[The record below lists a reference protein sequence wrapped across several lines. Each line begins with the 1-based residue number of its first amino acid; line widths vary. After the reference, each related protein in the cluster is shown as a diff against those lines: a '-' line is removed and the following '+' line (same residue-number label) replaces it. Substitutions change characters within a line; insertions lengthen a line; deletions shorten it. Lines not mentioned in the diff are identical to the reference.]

1 MHMIFRCCLSR
12 THAVNKHSTLI
23 AHRTHVA
30 DGDDRRNSRNVVIH
44 VEEILLMSESI
55 QLNKASPIIG
65 VDTVDEKNEAA
76 ESKTM
81 AISKPTEKMKR
92 KHSRKKEQPQRPKF
106 KVAPATRY
114 GYLIA
119 IEPTEGRR
127 NGYTLWRCRCDCGNE
142 YLAASREL
150 KNKKMPSCKDPS
162 CEYYRES
169 VRISHN
175 AEDFTGRRYGKLI
188 VLGPSTALVPGD
200 LRHPVQPEQTI
211 QPENPKNP
219 EQNTTTVSVRVKPKP
234 RGNILWICKCDCGNS
249 VVASS
254 TELKTG
260 NRKSCGCLSH
270 PPLKDWIGRQFGML
284 TVTSYAGKKNGVHF
298 WKCRCE
304 CGNETT
310 VNQSSLKS
318 GHTTSCGCQA
328 KPVYEYKT
336 LVDGTCVE
344 LLRTALKKGTIA
356 KNNTSGVRGV
366 YWDKKRQNWVAQITF
381 KGKTLY
387 LGSFANIG
395 EAATARKRAEK
406 RYFGEFLEEYD
417 SKTAGTGP
425 TGS

>member
-1 MHMIFRCCLSR
+1 MRKPVHKPQSD
-12 THAVNKHSTLI
+12 
-23 AHRTHVA
+23 HRAQSGQTV
-30 DGDDRRNSRNVVIH
+30 
-44 VEEILLMSESI
+44 
-55 QLNKASPIIG
+55 QLKKS
-65 VDTVDEKNEAA
+65 
-76 ESKTM
+76 
-81 AISKPTEKMKR
+81 AIKITSG
-92 KHSRKKEQPQRPKF
+92 
-106 KVAPATRY
+106 TRY
-114 GYLIA
+114 GYLTA

-127 NGYTLWRCRCDCGNE
+127 NSYTVWRCRCDCGNE
-142 YLAASREL
+142 YMASSREL
-150 KNKKMPSCKDPS
+150 KKKKTPSCKDPG
-162 CEYYRES
+162 CEYYRE
-169 VRISHN
+169 VLKNSHH
-175 AEDFTGRRYGKLI
+175 AEDLTGRRYGKLV
-188 VLGPSTALVPGD
+188 VLRPVLSDTTALSMNPISQSTIGRNPIEQRTAKHVPQG
-200 LRHPVQPEQTI
+200 R
-211 QPENPKNP
+211 K
-219 EQNTTTVSVRVKPKP
+219 
-234 RGNILWICKCDCGNS
+234 LWICKCDCGNS

-254 TELKTG
+254 SELKTG

-270 PPLKDWIGRQFGML
+270 PPLKDWIGHKFGML

-318 GHTTSCGCQA
+318 GHTTSCGCQV

-395 EAATARKRAEK
+395 EAATARKRAEE

-417 SKTAGTGP
+417 SKAAGAGA
-425 TGS
+425 TGSGH

>member
-1 MHMIFRCCLSR
+1 MSKEMQ
-12 THAVNKHSTLI
+12 TNKVSKNVVPTRVEDMVDALKPQKRMRKPGQQI
-23 AHRTHVA
+23 QLGQMAQSAQQTRSEQKVQSGQQIRSGQKAQPDQQVQSAHRVQSGQT
-30 DGDDRRNSRNVVIH
+30 GQPKKSKI
-44 VEEILLMSESI
+44 
-55 QLNKASPIIG
+55 KIIPG
-65 VDTVDEKNEAA
+65 
-76 ESKTM
+76 
-81 AISKPTEKMKR
+81 
-92 KHSRKKEQPQRPKF
+92 
-106 KVAPATRY
+106 TRF
-114 GYLIA
+114 GYLTA

-127 NGYTLWRCRCDCGNE
+127 NSYTVWCCKCDCGNE
-142 YLAASREL
+142 YMASSREL
-150 KNKKMPSCKDPS
+150 KKKKTPSCKDPA
-162 CEYYRES
+162 CEYYREVLKS
-169 VRISHN
+169 RHH
-175 AEDFTGRRYGKLI
+175 AEDLTGRRYGKLV
-188 VLGPSTALVPGD
+188 VLRPVMSDTTALSMNPISQDTIGQNSMEQSTAKHVPQG
-200 LRHPVQPEQTI
+200 R
-211 QPENPKNP
+211 K
-219 EQNTTTVSVRVKPKP
+219 
-234 RGNILWICKCDCGNS
+234 LWICKCDCGNS

-254 TELKTG
+254 SELKTG

-270 PPLKDWIGRQFGML
+270 PPLKDWIGHRFGML

-310 VNQSSLKS
+310 VNQSSLQS

-395 EAATARKRAEK
+395 EATTARKRAEE

-417 SKTAGTGP
+417 SKAAGACA
-425 TGS
+425 TGSGH

>member
-1 MHMIFRCCLSR
+1 MSKQMRKPLHQAQSD
-12 THAVNKHSTLI
+12 
-23 AHRTHVA
+23 HRAQSGQT
-30 DGDDRRNSRNVVIH
+30 GQPKK
-44 VEEILLMSESI
+44 SI
-55 QLNKASPIIG
+55 
-65 VDTVDEKNEAA
+65 
-76 ESKTM
+76 KT
-81 AISKPTEKMKR
+81 ITPGS
-92 KHSRKKEQPQRPKF
+92 H
-106 KVAPATRY
+106 Y
-114 GYLIA
+114 GYLTA

-127 NGYTLWRCRCDCGNE
+127 SGYTLWRCRCDCGNE

-175 AEDFTGRRYGKLI
+175 TEDFTGRRYGKLI
-188 VLGPSTALVPGD
+188 VLGPSIAPVPGD
-200 LRHPVQPEQTI
+200 LGHPGRPVQPELTVQLE
-211 QPENPKNP
+211 QSVHPENHENP
-219 EQNTTTVSVRVKPKP
+219 EQNTAAVSLRINHNP
-234 RGNILWICKCDCGNS
+234 RGNILWICKCDCGNT
-249 VVASS
+249 VVAAS

-270 PPLKDWIGRQFGML
+270 PPLKDWIGHKFGML

-310 VNQSSLKS
+310 VNQSSLQS

-328 KPVYEYKT
+328 RPVYEYKT

-395 EAATARKRAEK
+395 EATTARKRAEE

-417 SKTAGTGP
+417 SKAAGAGA
-425 TGS
+425 TGSGH